1 MIRELKTKAE
11 GEFTDYSSAVL
22 VQDDVQCYRIV
33 LDCNQQLDGASFQ
46 VTAKRAD
53 GEVIQDMG
61 TVSGSRAEYVVANNM
76 YAVMGEVVFR
86 LTLVGADGSV
96 LTAKELICNVVEANG
111 EADLTGDDRVPALSA
126 LIAQASQ
133 AAAATDAANQA
144 AQTAN
149 AAAEEANEAAQAASS
164 VSSQIGDLDDLA
176 TNEKTNLVGAINE
189 LADFDEFTV
198 TETVYNF
205 TTSKRNVMLRANNDD
220 PELNSCELHGTSNG
234 QVITV
239 YCPIAGNDRNSKDVI
254 IYNYRESVGA
264 SVGQCVIA
272 IGESRTFTY
281 VNGYLN
287 DASVSAA
294 KSIDYGTEDYV
305 RISKPAKR
313 YFVQVPEGNTST
325 SLLQI
330 TNLSLERDKFYHVN
344 AGLNI
349 TGHNY
354 GKIIFSGLSDIIG
367 QYLRNGTAENIRGT
381 YICNETDDVSVTLS
395 LNMVPKGAFFNFD
408 GTTLY
413 YTHVYGDIMILIGTS
428 TIETLKMDA
437 WVGNEI
443 TSFGF
448 YTLNANAPF
457 DPHSFIE
464 ITTV

>member
-176 TNEKTNLVGAINE
+176 TNTKTNLVGAINE
-189 LADFDEFTV
+189 LADFDEFTLL
-198 TETVYNF
+198 ENNYNTF
-205 TTSKRNVMLRANNDD
+205 TTSKRNVFVIANSNT
-220 PELNSCELHGTSNG
+220 PENNVCEITGTDS

-239 YCPIAGNDRNSKDVI
+239 YNSSWKGSTKDVVVA
-254 IYNYRESVGA
+254 NCFEGEVT
-264 SVGQCVIA
+264 IA
-272 IGESRTFTY
+272 VGESHTFQCA
-281 VNGYLN
+281 NAYLRELETL
-287 DASVSAA
+287 AA
-294 KSIDYGTEDYV
+294 KSIDYGNDNNFT
-305 RISKPAKR
+305 RMSKPAKR
-313 YFVQVPEGNTST
+313 YFVQVPVGNANTRDLRIS
-325 SLLQI
+325 
-330 TNLSLERDKFYHVN
+330 NLDLAKDKKYYVN
-344 AGLNI
+344 ACVYTENTGSLGLWLPANFVDVLSCDITDGVYNNTTTGTLNFNSGGSDIYMHI
-349 TGHNY
+349 TGVLEPEPVFQYTTGRFDILYTTSDTSDVHHRSIHCIL
-354 GKIIFSGLSDIIG
+354 GMFDAFSIQVDTG
-367 QYLRNGTAENIRGT
+367 YNFYEN
-381 YICNETDDVSVTLS
+381 
-395 LNMVPKGAFFNFD
+395 
-408 GTTLY
+408 
-413 YTHVYGDIMILIGTS
+413 
-428 TIETLKMDA
+428 
-437 WVGNEI
+437 
-443 TSFGF
+443 SF
-448 YTLNANAPF
+448 L
-457 DPHSFIE
+457 E